1 MEQLHSDATAH
12 ATIAGGVIV
21 RKRRVFFIPG
31 YDPVAPRRYREL
43 YRKEAVQQAD
53 VSGYDIKVEAA
64 PSIDGHYGW
73 MANARI
79 EGEETESRIEILT
92 WEDIVRSSMDRSIF
106 SAYLVMIRTLWV
118 YVTSGALFRLFRLR
132 AQPMLAAFY
141 PIVVLLAQLELA
153 VLVVFLSW
161 FLVPLPAMVSLFLG
175 MAGGILLLIMFYRH
189 DNRILAYYLMNDYGF
204 SAQHWGRW
212 PQSLEMRLKSF
223 ADRIV
228 QALDDDDV
236 DEVLLVG
243 HSSGVHLGVSVL
255 ADVLARTSGK
265 PGPALS
271 FLTLGQVV
279 PMVSFLPRA
288 DVLRRDL
295 NALSRSDR
303 ISWIDISAPGDG
315 GCFALSDPV
324 HVSGVAPPGSQ
335 KLWPKV
341 ISAAFSETM
350 TPEKYHA
357 TRFRFFLRHVQYLCA
372 FGRPGGYDYF
382 KITAGPQTLGD
393 RYAWRGATASR
404 IERPLSGYRSM
415 G

>member
-1 MEQLHSDATAH
+1 M
-12 ATIAGGVIV
+12 
-21 RKRRVFFIPG
+21 
-31 YDPVAPRRYREL
+31 
-43 YRKEAVQQAD
+43 
-53 VSGYDIKVEAA
+53 
-64 PSIDGHYGW
+64 
-73 MANARI
+73 
-79 EGEETESRIEILT
+79 
-92 WEDIVRSSMDRSIF
+92 
-106 SAYLVMIRTLWV
+106 
-118 YVTSGALFRLFRLR
+118 
-132 AQPMLAAFY
+132 
-141 PIVVLLAQLELA
+141 
-153 VLVVFLSW
+153 
-161 FLVPLPAMVSLFLG
+161 
-175 MAGGILLLIMFYRH
+175 
-189 DNRILAYYLMNDYGF
+189 
-204 SAQHWGRW
+204 
-212 PQSLEMRLKSF
+212 
-223 ADRIV
+223 
-228 QALDDDDV
+228 
-236 DEVLLVG
+236 
-243 HSSGVHLGVSVL
+243 SVL

-404 IERPLSGYRSM
+404 IERPLSGDRAM